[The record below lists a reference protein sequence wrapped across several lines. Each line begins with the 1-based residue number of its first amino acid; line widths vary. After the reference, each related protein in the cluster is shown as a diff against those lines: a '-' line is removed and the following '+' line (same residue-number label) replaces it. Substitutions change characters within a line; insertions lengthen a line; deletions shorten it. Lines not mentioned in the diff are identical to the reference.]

1 MAQFPVFV
9 INGKGGEGRHE
20 RKMEMGRKLKGGR
33 GSYTE
38 RKESHTNNV
47 GRKTE
52 RDPKNGQASRK
63 KRRKRDELFRREGQP
78 KWVLPQG
85 NPRCGPLNCPQTEPH
100 LCVIT
105 HTSLVSMVRTSLNN
119 MD

>member
-1 MAQFPVFV
+1 MAPFHVFV
-9 INGKGGEGRHE
+9 INGKSRKGGDGL
-20 RKMEMGRKLKGGR
+20 KMGMGRMLSEGR
-33 GSYTE
+33 GSYAE
-38 RKESHTNNV
+38 RSQTDDV

-52 RDPKNGQASRK
+52 RDPKHGHASRK
-63 KRRKRDELFRREGQP
+63 EREKRAGLIIREGQP

-85 NPRCGPLNCPQTEPH
+85 TSELGASQFSSSELY

-105 HTSLVSMVRTSLNN
+105 HTSLVSMVRASLND